1 MSFKLIA
8 YLEGFEKEII
18 REINVN
24 SNINLQMFCEN
35 IILSMNGE
43 CKHLYQLVVN
53 DSYAYLGPGCEVFD
67 PDVEEMM
74 SDDMTF
80 GHLFLYV
87 GDELL
92 LNYDFRC
99 DYDIRIKVVRAF
111 DNKKFDKDFYVVSGK
126 GLGLIEGEVSF
137 VLRMLIN
144 SRKPIPYDINA
155 FDKDKINNKIDNYLL
170 ERDSIKPKHYILN
183 IDLEDMDKEFKDMD
197 KKFKRQISIDSDIS
211 IHTLC
216 DAVILS
222 VNGKLND
229 DYKVKIRRNYLE
241 DEDINKDMN
250 YLKLKEN
257 QKFKIIYE
265 DKFIFNV
272 RVSKALDN
280 YGLKRCYVVKGK
292 GKIDELS
299 KDDFDLDKVNFNIDN
314 ILFSIFNL
322 GEI

>member
-53 DSYAYLGPGCEVFD
+53 DSYTYLGPGCDVFD
-67 PDVEEMM
+67 SDIEEMM

-92 LNYDFRC
+92 LNYDFKC
-99 DYDIRIKVVRAF
+99 DYDIRIKVVKVF
-111 DNKKFDKDFYVVSGK
+111 DNNKFDKDFYVVSGK
-126 GLGLIEGEVSF
+126 GLGLIEGEVPF

-144 SRKPIPYDINA
+144 SRKSIPYDMNA
-155 FDKDKINNKIDNYLL
+155 FDKDKINNKIDNYIL
-170 ERDSIKPKHYILN
+170 ERDNVKPKHYILN
-183 IDLEDMDKEFKDMD
+183 IDLEDMDKKI
-197 KKFKRQISIDSDIS
+197 KRQISIDSDIS

-229 DYKVKIRRNYLE
+229 KVKIKKKYLE
-241 DEDINKDMN
+241 DKEINKDMN

-257 QKFKIIYE
+257 QRFKIIYK

-272 RVSKALDN
+272 RVSKALDS

-299 KDDFDLDKVNFNIDN
+299 KDDFDLDKVNFKIDN

>member
-183 IDLEDMDKEFKDMD
+183 IDLEDMDKEFK
-197 KKFKRQISIDSDIS
+197 RQISIDSDIS

-216 DAVILS
+216 EAIVLS
-222 VNGKLND
+222 MNGDLEHC
-229 DYKVKIRRNYLE
+229 YGVKRGKEYLE
-241 DEDINKDMN
+241 DEEMSKDIN
-250 YLKLKEN
+250 YLELKEG
-257 QKFKIIYE
+257 QRLKVIY
-265 DKFIFNV
+265 DYGDNWVFNV
-272 RVSKALDN
+272 RVSKIVDG
-280 YGLKRCYVVKGK
+280 YGSKKCYVVKGK